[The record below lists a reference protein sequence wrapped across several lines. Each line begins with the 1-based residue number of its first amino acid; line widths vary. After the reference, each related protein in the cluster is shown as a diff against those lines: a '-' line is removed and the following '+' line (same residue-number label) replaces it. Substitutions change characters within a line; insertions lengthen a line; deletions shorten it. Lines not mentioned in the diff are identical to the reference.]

1 MVKRVR
7 RKNVVVFKSN
17 THKQMHINRCWV
29 IDYIVFYGLL
39 LILIVIDTVR
49 INTVYLSSFAVC
61 ALLVFLHVVLRVSC
75 CLCAYQCCLHTWRRR
90 REERHQRREEQ
101 SQRVKDVIQ
110 RAKIAYL
117 ESMTDD

>member
-1 MVKRVR
+1 
-7 RKNVVVFKSN
+7 
-17 THKQMHINRCWV
+17 MHINRCWV